1 MKRIEPAPQEETC
14 VVELR
19 FEPAPK
25 FVTVHPRQR
34 RYPKH
39 MRQSKSH
46 QGFAERLVNNRERG
60 TVSQVFVEPRG
71 VRQRAKD
78 PDRPQSQIS
87 HVFNMN
93 QTSYT
98 HKSTKTSPAFD

>member
-1 MKRIEPAPQEETC
+1 
-14 VVELR
+14 
-19 FEPAPK
+19 
-25 FVTVHPRQR
+25 
-34 RYPKH
+34 
-39 MRQSKSH
+39 
-46 QGFAERLVNNRERG
+46 
-60 TVSQVFVEPRG
+60 VFVEPRG